1 MLDYRTR
8 QGIGLGL
15 VGFAGSPIDPRLS
28 GSVHTRA
35 MAPKPASPS
44 NALAAR
50 LGARLRRARFALRK
64 TQGEVAAEAGVSQS
78 TISRVELGRGGFVP
92 LTTWERIAAAVGVDL
107 SVAFRTPARER
118 SDELGMRCHR
128 MVADLAGRGGWS
140 AWTIATPDDPALT
153 ETILERPE
161 RREVAVVRVW
171 DVLGDVEAGIAAL
184 RERLDGERI
193 ARDDGWVIGGAVVV
207 AATGANRRRLSETGA
222 PVARAFS
229 LRGDDWL
236 AALGKSRVPIPDALG
251 MIWTDE
257 RIERLR
263 PLIPYVDFRPR
274 VRGQDQRRRAS

>member
-1 MLDYRTR
+1 
-8 QGIGLGL
+8 
-15 VGFAGSPIDPRLS
+15 
-28 GSVHTRA
+28 
-35 MAPKPASPS
+35 MAPNPASPS

-64 TQGEVAAEAGVSQS
+64 TQREVAAEAGVSQS
-78 TISRVELGRGGFVP
+78 TISRVELGHGGLVP
-92 LTTWERIAAAVGVDL
+92 LATWERIAAADGVDL

-118 SDELGMRCHR
+118 SDELVMRCHR

-140 AWTIATPDDPALT
+140 AWTIAMPDDPALT

-161 RREVAVVRVW
+161 RREVAIVRAW

-207 AATGANRRRLSETGA
+207 AATGANRRRLTETGA

-263 PLIPYVDFRPR
+263 PLIPYVDFRRR
-274 VRGQDQRRRAS
+274 VRGQDRRRRAS